1 MITSDHTGFEFVL
14 PTLFHGY
21 TLRMRGFELDHF
33 TGRLCVNSVEEFCHL
48 ALRARITDIHL
59 KFG

>member
-1 MITSDHTGFEFVL
+1 MITSAHTGFEFVL

-33 TGRLCVNSVEEFCHL
+33 TGRLCVNSVEE
-48 ALRARITDIHL
+48 L
-59 KFG
+59 KLCQACRGQI